1 MKFDKKVMES
11 GVVAAFSLVLAFT
24 AVPVAGVSTEAD
36 LDSRTVE
43 LTTEAARK
51 YFGNETATKVK
62 RQSNLVAAALEE
74 KQPRADNLL
83 NEAIEETAGKSGQEE
98 AAEKLGAGVTEQK
111 RAAEVLE
118 AGTAEQKTAAEVLE
132 AGTAEQKRTAEV
144 LEAGAAEQKEAVEEL
159 DAGTAEQEEAAEEP
173 EQKETT
179 AQGQAAEEDNAAE
192 EEAAK
197 GNDNKNPEENKENT
211 EASKEEEVSPWDEKL
226 MPKVEEYLNVRTEAS
241 EESEPA
247 GKLPK
252 GSSAEIIEN
261 GAEWTKIK
269 SGNVEGYVKNDFCVT
284 GKDAETLA
292 NELGTT
298 YATAVTG
305 GVRVRETASSEE
317 GVTILDV
324 LEEGGKIKV
333 DREAE
338 AVDGWVC
345 VKVGDTTGYVSADYV
360 TVELELGKAISIE
373 EERAAIEAAEAER
386 KAKEAA
392 QSQGGGTT
400 QRAAVAASYDD
411 VTLLGALIQCEAGS
425 ESYEGQLAVGAVVMN
440 RLRAGYAGSI
450 SGVIYQSGQFT
461 PASNGTMAGVLASG
475 VSGSC
480 LQAAQQAIGGA
491 DNVGGA
497 TSFRNVSSGIPG
509 IVIGNHVFF

>member
-24 AVPVAGVSTEAD
+24 AVPVTNVPTEAD
-36 LDSRTVE
+36 LDSRKVE
-43 LTTEAARK
+43 LTAEEARK

-62 RQSNLVAAALEE
+62 RQSNLVAAASEE
-74 KQPRADNLL
+74 KQPLVSAQEGAGQLQQFVQKETTEEKQPQAANLL
-83 NEAIEETAGKSGQEE
+83 EEAIEETTGESD
-98 AAEKLGAGVTEQK
+98 
-111 RAAEVLE
+111 
-118 AGTAEQKTAAEVLE
+118 
-132 AGTAEQKRTAEV
+132 
-144 LEAGAAEQKEAVEEL
+144 QKEMPAESA
-159 DAGTAEQEEAAEEP
+159 AGESG
-173 EQKETT
+173 QKETPAEP
-179 AQGQAAEEDNAAE
+179 AQGQAVEEEDAAASVE

-197 GNDNKNPEENKENT
+197 EEADKKPEENNAGT
-211 EASKEEEVSPWDEKL
+211 EESKKEEISPWDAKL
-226 MPKVEEYLNVRTEAS
+226 MPQVEEYLNVRTEAS
-241 EESEPA
+241 EEAEPA

-252 GSSAEIIEN
+252 GASAEIIES

-269 SGNVEGYVKNDFCVT
+269 SGSVEGYVKNEFCVT
-284 GKDAETLA
+284 GKEAETLA

-333 DREAE
+333 DKEAE
-338 AVDGWVC
+338 ATDGWVC

-386 KAKEAA
+386 RAKEAA
-392 QSQGGGTT
+392 QSQSSQGGGTT

-425 ESYEGQLAVGAVVMN
+425 ECYEGQLAVGAVVMN

-461 PASNGTMAGVLASG
+461 PALNGTMAGVLASG

-497 TSFRNVSSGIPG
+497 TSFRSASSGIPG

>member
-24 AVPVAGVSTEAD
+24 AVPVTNVPTEAD
-36 LDSRTVE
+36 LDSRKVE
-43 LTTEAARK
+43 LTAEAARK

-62 RQSNLVAAALEE
+62 RQSNLVAAASEE
-74 KQPRADNLL
+74 KQPLVSAQEEAAGQLQQFVQKETAEEKQPQAANLL
-83 NEAIEETAGKSGQEE
+83 EEAIEETTGESD
-98 AAEKLGAGVTEQK
+98 
-111 RAAEVLE
+111 
-118 AGTAEQKTAAEVLE
+118 
-132 AGTAEQKRTAEV
+132 
-144 LEAGAAEQKEAVEEL
+144 QKEMPAEL
-159 DAGTAEQEEAAEEP
+159 AAGEP
-173 EQKETT
+173 GQKETPAEP
-179 AQGQAAEEDNAAE
+179 AQGQAVEEDNAAASVE
-192 EEAAK
+192 EEAVKEEADK
-197 GNDNKNPEENKENT
+197 KPEDNKESAEE
-211 EASKEEEVSPWDEKL
+211 SKKEEVSPWDAKL
-226 MPKVEEYLNVRTEAS
+226 MPQVEEYLNVRTEAS
-241 EESEPA
+241 EEAEPA

-252 GSSAEIIEN
+252 GASAEIIES

-269 SGNVEGYVKNDFCVT
+269 SGSVEGYVKNEFCVT
-284 GKDAETLA
+284 GKEAETLA

-333 DREAE
+333 DKEAE
-338 AVDGWVC
+338 ATDGWVC

-360 TVELELGKAISIE
+360 TVELELGKAISVE

-392 QSQGGGTT
+392 QSSQGGGTT

-425 ESYEGQLAVGAVVMN
+425 ECYEGQLAVGAVVMN

-461 PASNGTMAGVLASG
+461 PALNGTMAGVLASG

-497 TSFRNVSSGIPG
+497 TSFRSASSGIPG